1 MAFNYFANQ
10 NKEFVQRR
18 RTTRY
23 DECFRKLPDEFKTQ
37 QFMDCFGTSQPAAW
51 KAINRLVS
59 EGIVEKV
66 KYGLYRKLVLELP

>member
-1 MAFNYFANQ
+1 MAFNYFADQ

-37 QFMDCFGTSQPAAW
+37 QFMEVFRCSQPAAW
-51 KAINRLVS
+51 KAINRFVCES
-59 EGIVEKV
+59 VVEKV
-66 KYGLYRKLVLELP
+66 QYGIYRKLVNELP